1 MPTIYLSP
9 SLQEFNQY
17 TGGGNEEYYMNLLA
31 DAMVPYLRASGIQFV
46 RNNPEQTLSQVIS
59 ESNQGNYDLHL
70 ALHSN
75 AAPPALSGK
84 IQGTDVYYY
93 PGSER
98 SERAADLIARQM
110 RTIYPNPS
118 AVKTVPTTSLGE
130 VRRTKAPAVLVE
142 VAYHDNPQDANW
154 IRENLDSIAAAI
166 VRALTEYF
174 DIPFVA
180 PQPARQGTVATQSS
194 PLNIRQKP
202 STSAPVIA
210 QAPKGANLTIL
221 GTWQDWYVVDYNG
234 NIGYASRKYVS
245 G

>member
-93 PGSER
+93 PGSAK
-98 SERAADLIARQM
+98 SERAAELIAQAM
-110 RTIYPNPS
+110 RTVYPNPS

-130 VRRTKAPAVLVE
+130 IRRTRAPSVLIE
-142 VAYHDNPQDANW
+142 AAYHDNPQDANW

-174 DIPFVA
+174 DIPFVE
-180 PQPARQGTVATQSS
+180 PQPARQGTVATQSG

-202 STSAPVIA
+202 STSAPVLA
-210 QAPKGANLTIL
+210 QAPKGAALTIL
-221 GTWQDWYVVDYNG
+221 GTFQDWYVVNYNG
-234 NIGYASRKYVS
+234 NIGYASRQYIS